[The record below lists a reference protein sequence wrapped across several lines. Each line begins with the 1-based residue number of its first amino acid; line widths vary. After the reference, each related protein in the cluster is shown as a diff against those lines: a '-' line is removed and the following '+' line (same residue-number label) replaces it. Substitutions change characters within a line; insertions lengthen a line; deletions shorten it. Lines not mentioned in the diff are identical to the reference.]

1 MLLVAEAGGAVSV
14 FEPGGGLDPC
24 VVAAAAD
31 QHDPL
36 RELVVAAIE
45 RAR

>member
-1 MLLVAEAGGAVSV
+1 VTEAGGRGAV

-36 RELVVAAIE
+36 RDLVVAAIE
-45 RAR
+45 HAR